1 MPRTAKFGYDYRKG
15 SPWPYETLIAEFDFP
30 VLKTEDQILEERE
43 SAGSVIIPYYRFSE
57 ETVGETVKAVE
68 ALGRKA
74 LPLAVDVG
82 NGEAVN
88 ACIDAVIKA
97 FGRIDIMINNA
108 GITKDTLLIRMSEE
122 QWDDVLRVNLKG
134 VFLFSRAVAKP
145 MMRQRSGAIVNIASI
160 VGLIGGA
167 GQCNYSASKA
177 GVIALTKSTAKE
189 LASRGVRANAVA
201 PGFIKSKMTDALPE
215 EVRSNYL
222 GLIPMARFG
231 ETEDIAK
238 AGAFLASD
246 EASYITGQVLS
257 VNGGMVM

>member
-1 MPRTAKFGYDYRKG
+1 MGAFDGK
-15 SPWPYETLIAEFDFP
+15 IA
-30 VLKTEDQILEERE
+30 VVTGAARGIGQAIALKLASGGADVAVCDLQVEWLD
-43 SAGSVIIPYYRFSE
+43 
-57 ETVGETVKAVE
+57 ETVKAVE

-145 MMRQRSGAIVNIASI
+145 MMRQRSVAIVNIASI

-238 AGAFLASD
+238 AVAFLASD

>member
-1 MPRTAKFGYDYRKG
+1 MGAFDGK
-15 SPWPYETLIAEFDFP
+15 IA
-30 VLKTEDQILEERE
+30 VVTGAARGIGQAIALKLASGGADVAVCDLQVEWLD
-43 SAGSVIIPYYRFSE
+43 
-57 ETVGETVKAVE
+57 ETVKAVE

-238 AGAFLASD
+238 AVAFLASD